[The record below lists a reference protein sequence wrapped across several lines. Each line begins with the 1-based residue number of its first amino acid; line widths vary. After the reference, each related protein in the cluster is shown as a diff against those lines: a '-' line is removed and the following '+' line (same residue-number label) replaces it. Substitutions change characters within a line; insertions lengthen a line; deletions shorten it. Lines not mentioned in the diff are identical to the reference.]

1 MNLGLILLIIFIVL
15 LGVVTIS
22 YIIYYV
28 LTRKKEIS
36 KSMSNLKSILLAF
49 CISLLAVD
57 FAILVPLSFSTTLW
71 KEGEKFDYKEYRE
84 VNVKDIFKNENA
96 YIYFYSYACPICDDI
111 KEDVLGTF
119 QGDTS
124 FYLVSVDKEK
134 DELKFAFESEENC
147 LNSGGVYENDFCAIT
162 TPDYKNK
169 MLGVSDINN
178 FYLIGTP
185 TLLKIEEYK
194 INEIAVGDIEI
205 LNMIS
210 EVK

>member
-84 VNVKDIFKNENA
+84 VNVKDIFKN
-96 YIYFYSYACPICDDI
+96 ACPICDDI